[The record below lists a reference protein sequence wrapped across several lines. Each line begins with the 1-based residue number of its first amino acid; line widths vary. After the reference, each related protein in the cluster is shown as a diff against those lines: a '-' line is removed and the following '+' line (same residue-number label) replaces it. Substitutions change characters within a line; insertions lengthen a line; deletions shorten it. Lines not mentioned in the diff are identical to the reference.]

1 MKKRWATL
9 FLLCCIYSSATA
21 QSDNSATK
29 GVIDASHINLQE
41 NQTIAL
47 TGEWEFYWNKLLTSK
62 HFESRGLR
70 PGYIKVPSVWNG
82 QFYKGEELDGQGFA
96 TYRLTVI
103 TSNAPKLLA
112 IEIPNVYTSYKL
124 FVNDELIA
132 TNGIVG
138 ETKQTY
144 KPEWNPTLK
153 VFNAT
158 DTLEII
164 VQVANFAHNRGG
176 IHKPFVIGNF
186 DSVASIRESKVI
198 ANMLLTGGLFALGC
212 FFIAFYLF
220 RAKQKSTIYFGL
232 FCLLWAIRSVFSNI
246 YLVSTFFDAFNW
258 ILALRIEYISLYLSV
273 LFGILFLAK
282 VFDPKESKLVK
293 YAINIINAVFILL
306 TLILPPV
313 LFTMLLPAYQIF
325 IVINLLFAVYVIT
338 KAVFD
343 KRKDAWFSAISILL
357 GVLVLGYEIIS
368 YVWVLKVNYVFLN
381 FGYLT
386 VFFLNSLVLA
396 SRFVGAYIK
405 AERSANDNNSK
416 DHTIRGKRLH
426 I

>member
-1 MKKRWATL
+1 MKKRWLTL
-9 FLLCCIYSSATA
+9 FLLSCICFYAAA
-21 QSDNSATK
+21 QSKNSAIK
-29 GVIDASHINLQE
+29 GVIDASHVNFKK
-41 NQTIAL
+41 NQTITL
-47 TGEWEFYWNKLLTSK
+47 SGEWEFYWNKLLTSK
-62 HFESRGLR
+62 NFETRGIR
-70 PGYIKVPSVWNG
+70 PGYIKVPSVWND
-82 QFYKGEELDGQGFA
+82 QFYKGEELSGQGYA

-124 FVNDELIA
+124 FINQELIA
-132 TNGIVG
+132 TNGMVG
-138 ETKQTY
+138 VTKQAY
-144 KPEWNPTLK
+144 QPEWKPTLK
-153 VFNAT
+153 AFNAS
-158 DTLEII
+158 DTLEVI
-164 VQVANFAHNRGG
+164 VQVANFDHNRGG

-186 DSVASIRESKVI
+186 DSIATIRESKVI

-293 YAINIINAVFILL
+293 YAINIINGVFILL

-325 IVINLLFAVYVIT
+325 IVINLLYAVYVIT

-343 KRKDAWFSAISILL
+343 KRKDAWFSAISMLL
-357 GVLVLGYEIIS
+357 GIGVLGYEIIS

-405 AERSANDNNSK
+405 AEQSETDKSSK
-416 DHTIRGKRLH
+416 LEIRGKRLRT
-426 I
+426 